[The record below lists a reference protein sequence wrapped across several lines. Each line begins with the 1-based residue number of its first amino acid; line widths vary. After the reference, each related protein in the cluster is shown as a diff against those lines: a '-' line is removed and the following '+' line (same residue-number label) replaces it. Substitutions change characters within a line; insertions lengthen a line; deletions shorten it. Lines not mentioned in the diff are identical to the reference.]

1 MGSWP
6 ASGGRWGEKDGS
18 DALGVVDGRVAVSVP
33 EARRLLALTLPLP
46 PGSVAFHLAWSDWR
60 RTHQGRAKRCHYA
73 RARRL
78 AATPPDS

>member
-1 MGSWP
+1 MNGLVP
-6 ASGGRWGEKDGS
+6 I
-18 DALGVVDGRVAVSVP
+18 SVP

-46 PGSVAFHLAWSDWR
+46 AGSVAFHLAWSVWR